1 MTCTVAISS
10 YDAADYLGACLAQL
24 LNQSLCAHLE
34 IIVID
39 SGSSEDERSVC
50 DKYKSQFARLIYERT
65 QREPLDAAW
74 NRALAKASGKYFVNA
89 NTDDALHP
97 RAFEM
102 LVSAL
107 DAEPEAALAYGDWMW
122 ATVPNAKFPW
132 DLGFRRCV
140 HPEYHPSLPL
150 FYAYAGCHQF
160 WRTDKLRELGGFN
173 ADYKAAGDYE
183 ALCRLALKRWKAVYV
198 PEVVSAFYQNP
209 NGLSRSS
216 DVSYKEFLE
225 IRDSFRNAFTIQ
237 DLYDVYPC
245 DKIACANAWAD
256 LARRAFSLRIPW
268 AERNTPDKEFAA
280 KCARRA
286 LALEPG
292 NVEASLVLN
301 NTNTNSR
308 GLIHFFH
315 RLISKMNARTIASV

>member
-10 YDAADYLGACLAQL
+10 YNAADYLGACLAQL
-24 LNQSLCAHLE
+24 LSQSLCAHLE

-65 QREPLDAAW
+65 QREPLYAAW
-74 NRALAKASGKYFVNA
+74 NRALANASGRYFVNA

-97 RAFEM
+97 HAFET
-102 LVSAL
+102 LASVL
-107 DAEPEAALAYGDWMW
+107 DVESEAALAYGDWLW

-132 DLGFRRCV
+132 DPTFRRCV

-160 WRTDKLRELGGFN
+160 WRTDMLRELGGFD
-173 ADYKAAGDYE
+173 ARFTAAGDYE
-183 ALCRLALKRWKAVYV
+183 VLCRLALKRWKAVYV

-216 DVSYKEFLE
+216 DASFKEFIE
-225 IRDSFRNAFTIQ
+225 IRDNFRKTFDIEDIYELDPADTG
-237 DLYDVYPC
+237 
-245 DKIACANAWAD
+245 ACSAAWVD
-256 LARRAFSLRIPW
+256 LARRALSPGIPW
-268 AERNTPDKEFAA
+268 AERDMPDKEFAA
-280 KCARRA
+280 FCACRA
-286 LALEPG
+286 LKLEPG
-292 NVEASLVLN
+292 NVEASRLLN
-301 NTNTNSR
+301 NAAINPKGVR
-308 GLIHFFH
+308 WVLR
-315 RLISKMNARTIASV
+315 RLLAAKPLRAALSA